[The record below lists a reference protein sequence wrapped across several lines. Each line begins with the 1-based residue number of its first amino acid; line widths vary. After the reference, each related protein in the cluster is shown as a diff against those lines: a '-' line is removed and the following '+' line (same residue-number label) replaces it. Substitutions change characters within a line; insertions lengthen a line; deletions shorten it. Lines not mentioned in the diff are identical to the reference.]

1 MKNLDALYEQLVA
14 ADAKGD
20 IQSAKQLQTEM
31 KTLLSED
38 SPVAPTPPQQNVTNV
53 DSLYEQLVEA
63 DAKGDIETAKQLQTQ
78 MRSLLSKEPENNNQ
92 PFSVNIKHKKDAT
105 MQTILHTKHFKFALI
120 MRANQVE
127 ADRIQERWQDFTSK
141 VRNEFIYHT
150 ATQNPQHIKI
160 VRDGD
165 KMYFTQSTTLE
176 IDESDVKNL
185 TKMFDTISADCP
197 NSILSAIAK
206 FRIAGV
212 AAKI

>member
-1 MKNLDALYEQLVA
+1 M
-14 ADAKGD
+14 G
-20 IQSAKQLQTEM
+20 
-31 KTLLSED
+31 
-38 SPVAPTPPQQNVTNV
+38 
-53 DSLYEQLVEA
+53 
-63 DAKGDIETAKQLQTQ
+63 
-78 MRSLLSKEPENNNQ
+78 SLLSKEPENNNQ

-150 ATQNPQHIKI
+150 ATQNPQHITI

-176 IDESDVKNL
+176 IDESDVKIL
-185 TKMFDTISADCP
+185 TKMCDTISSTVKEL
-197 NSILSAIAK
+197 NKTSITGLSAIVDSNSASSMNLLVTDK
-206 FRIAGV
+206 V
-212 AAKI
+212 N